1 MNTFLSILFVKG
13 DGLLPSAE
21 LRNVDFPQAVGP
33 ATMRSLFLVNND
45 FSVDSLVNI
54 NASRRK
60 CLGAFL
66 VLIINSVPLW
76 L

>member
-1 MNTFLSILFVKG
+1 MNTFLSIFFVNG

-21 LRNVDFPQAVGP
+21 LRNVDFPHAVGP

-45 FSVDSLVNI
+45 YPVDSLGNI

-66 VLIINSVPLW
+66 ILIIHSVPLW